1 MNADRRSFTSPAPSL
16 GRSNLAFPEGGAFWF
31 DQLRSVLRGADPQIM
46 AEWSA
51 IIEKR
56 SKRLCGDSKGARII
70 FRGVV
75 DEGRFTLDVDAADP
89 DATLCLLKGIQKT
102 LDLMPAVP
110 KVFYSI
116 VMEAL
121 ASQSDKKGM
130 LDGPW
135 HLTAGGEG
143 GGG

>member
-1 MNADRRSFTSPAPSL
+1 LVFS
-16 GRSNLAFPEGGAFWF
+16 EGGAYWL
-31 DQLRSVLRGADPQIM
+31 DQIRSVLRGADPEVF

-102 LDLMPAVP
+102 LDLMPTVP

-121 ASQSDKKGM
+121 ASQSDEKGK
-130 LDGPW
+130 LDGAW
-135 HLTAGGEG
+135 HLTAGDDG
-143 GGG
+143 GSA

>member
-1 MNADRRSFTSPAPSL
+1 MTEGVLPLLPSIE
-16 GRSNLAFPEGGAFWF
+16 RVSNLAFPEGGAFWF
-31 DQLRSVLRGADPQIM
+31 DQLRSVLRGADPQTM

-75 DEGRFTLDVDAADP
+75 DEGRFTLDADAADP

-102 LDLMPAVP
+102 LDLMPTVP

-121 ASQSDKKGM
+121 ASQSDKKGK

-135 HLTAGGEG
+135 HLTA
-143 GGG
+143 

>member
-1 MNADRRSFTSPAPSL
+1 MNADRRVLPLLPSFERVP
-16 GRSNLAFPEGGAFWF
+16 NLAFPEGGAFWF
-31 DQLRSVLRGADPQIM
+31 DQLRSVLRGVDPQTM

-102 LDLMPAVP
+102 LDLMPTVP

-121 ASQSDKKGM
+121 VSQADEKGK
-130 LDGPW
+130 LEGPW
-135 HLTAGGEG
+135 RLTA
-143 GGG
+143 

>member
-1 MNADRRSFTSPAPSL
+1 LESP
-16 GRSNLAFPEGGAFWF
+16 SNLAFPEGGAFWF
-31 DQLRSVLRGADPQIM
+31 DQLRSVLRGADPQTM

-56 SKRLCGDSKGARII
+56 AKRLCGDSKGARII

-102 LDLMPAVP
+102 LDLMPTVP

-121 ASQSDKKGM
+121 ASQSDEEGK

-143 GGG
+143 GKA

>member
-1 MNADRRSFTSPAPSL
+1 M
-16 GRSNLAFPEGGAFWF
+16 
-31 DQLRSVLRGADPQIM
+31 RGADPQTM

-56 SKRLCGDSKGARII
+56 AKRLCGDSKGARIT

-102 LDLMPAVP
+102 LDLMPTVP

-121 ASQSDKKGM
+121 ASE
-130 LDGPW
+130 LPHGPG
-135 HLTAGGEG
+135 LL
-143 GGG
+143 

>member
-1 MNADRRSFTSPAPSL
+1 MVRA
-16 GRSNLAFPEGGAFWF
+16 SNLAFPEGGAFWF
-31 DQLRSVLRGADPQIM
+31 DQLRSVLRGVDPQIM

-56 SKRLCGDSKGARII
+56 AKRLCGDSKGARII

-75 DEGRFTLDVDAADP
+75 DEEGRFSLDVDAADP

-102 LDLMPAVP
+102 LDLMPTVP

-121 ASQSDKKGM
+121 ASESDKKGK
-130 LDGPW
+130 LEGPW

-143 GGG
+143 GGA